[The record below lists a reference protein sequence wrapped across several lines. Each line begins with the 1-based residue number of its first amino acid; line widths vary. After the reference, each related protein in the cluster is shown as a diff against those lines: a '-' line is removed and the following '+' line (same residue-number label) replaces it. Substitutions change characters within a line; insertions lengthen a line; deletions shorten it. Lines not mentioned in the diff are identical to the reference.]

1 MNTNF
6 LLTMLR
12 NRNPKAYDQIKGM
25 MDSGVNPVQWLKEQ
39 YAEGKITNEQLSQV
53 RKYGSMFG
61 FTITD
66 RQIEEIVSSSPRSQ
80 KKGKKSTG
88 WF

>member
-39 YAEGKITNEQLSQV
+39 LSQV

-66 RQIEEIVSSSPRSQ
+66 RQIEEIVSSSPSSQ

>member
-39 YAEGKITNEQLSQV
+39 YAEGKITKEQLSQV

-66 RQIEEIVSSSPRSQ
+66 RQIEDITSSPMSQ
-80 KKGKKSTG
+80 KKDKKSTG

>member
-39 YAEGKITNEQLSQV
+39 YAEGKITKEQLSQV
-53 RKYGSMFG
+53 KKYGSLFD

-66 RQIEEIVSSSPRSQ
+66 RQIEDIASSPRSQ
-80 KKGKKSTG
+80 KKDKKSTG